1 MQTEE
6 VIKYWLTSAED
17 DQRVAEHLFE
27 KGDYAYTL
35 FFGHLYLEKLLKAMV
50 VKVTN
55 TQAPAIHNLRVL
67 SEMAKLPVSDEQLE
81 FLIKVQDYNLRA
93 RYPDFKFDFKKRCTK
108 EFTKK
113 ELERIIEFGKWLKEK
128 I

>member
-1 MQTEE
+1 MQIEE

-35 FFGHLYLEKLLKAMV
+35 FFGHLYLEKLLKAIV
-50 VKVTN
+50 VKISD